1 MPKNQL
7 PTRADFLSSGLAPAG
22 SMPSDFLCPIL
33 YDYSDNVVK
42 TTCGHL
48 YDKDAI
54 VSYCSRQSTN
64 RCPMC
69 RQELFSLSHAE
80 APATTDREVQTLVAQ
95 AMQQSGLWRFGRTAQ
110 DDVSGAVVETFGIE
124 ATDSGLIRA
133 AANAQHYLVNLD
145 HDLLEEHR
153 THRALINAAHLA
165 PRIVAMANLIP
176 AWASLNGRPHAPAQ
190 HEAWTSIV
198 RELPAIIASHDNG
211 TFDAIAV
218 PHLLR
223 TTLDAVVSRATSQ
236 DEANAFFAAG
246 LDDVETTPA
255 DDLSTLLNFL
265 AWCAA
270 DYRIEVARRESWRQA
285 AERQHNAQRQR
296 HQGESCSLM

>member
-1 MPKNQL
+1 
-7 PTRADFLSSGLAPAG
+7 
-22 SMPSDFLCPIL
+22 MPSDFLCPIL
-33 YDYSDNVVK
+33 YDYSDNVVR

-48 YDKDAI
+48 
-54 VSYCSRQSTN
+54 
-64 RCPMC
+64 CPMC
-69 RQELFSLSHAE
+69 RQELFSLSHTE
-80 APATTDREVQTLVAQ
+80 APATTDRDVQRLVAQ

-110 DDVSGAVVETFGIE
+110 DDISGAIVETFGIE

-133 AANAQHYLVNLD
+133 TANAQHYLVNLD

-153 THRALINAAHLA
+153 THWGLITAAHLA

-176 AWASLNGRPHAPAQ
+176 AWATGNGRSYTPAQ
-190 HEAWTSIV
+190 QEAWISIV
-198 RELPAIIASHDNG
+198 RELPAILVAHDNG
-211 TFDAIAV
+211 TFDAVTV

-270 DYRIEVARRESWRQA
+270 DYRIEVARRKSWRQA
-285 AERQHNAQRQR
+285 AERQHKTQSQRQ
-296 HQGESCSLM
+296 QGEPCSMM

>member
-7 PTRADFLSSGLAPAG
+7 PTRAEFLSNGLAPAG
-22 SMPSDFLCPIL
+22 PMPSDFLCPIL
-33 YDYSDNVVK
+33 YDYSDNVVRTK
-42 TTCGHL
+42 CGHL

-54 VSYCSRQSTN
+54 
-64 RCPMC
+64 
-69 RQELFSLSHAE
+69 LFSLSQAE
-80 APATTDREVQTLVAQ
+80 APATTDRDVHRLVAQ
-95 AMQQSGLWRFGRTAQ
+95 AMQQSGLWRFGRTAE
-110 DDVSGAVVETFGIE
+110 DGISGAIIENFGIE

-145 HDLLEEHR
+145 HDLLDEHR
-153 THRALINAAHLA
+153 THRALINATHLA

-176 AWASLNGRPHAPAQ
+176 AWASLNGRPHTPAQ
-190 HEAWTSIV
+190 QEAWVSIV
-198 RELPAIIASHDNG
+198 SELPAIVAGHDNG
-211 TFDAIAV
+211 TFDTVAV
-218 PHLLR
+218 PNLLR

-236 DEANAFFAAG
+236 DEANAFFAVG

-285 AERQHNAQRQR
+285 AERQHKAQSQRQ
-296 HQGESCSLM
+296 QGEPCSMM